1 MPIKFRVFEEGE
13 LASQKITNNPLVK
26 NKQVHSMNFYKTAWS
41 VISRLTIKD
50 ESPLVSA
57 LMVTRG
63 EISFVKRA
71 IKLFENQSWSNKELI
86 IISVNKNEEIISAIE
101 ESKCKIVFHLVPDG
115 LTLGELRNISISH
128 ANGDFLIMWDDDD
141 LYHKDRILTMMNV
154 LRESNADLA
163 FLSKLQLYWISKK
176 KLALSH
182 TRMWEGSVIMK
193 RSASIIYPSLNKGE
207 DTPVVTHQIKKHKIA
222 LVNAPYLYTYCIT
235 GLNTHDKNHFENMF
249 NQGKIYSSLDADNI
263 KGKLNYFKYIKQ

>member
-1 MPIKFRVFEEGE
+1 MPIKFRVFDEGE

-26 NKQVHSMNFYKTAWS
+26 NKQVHSLNFYKKAWS
-41 VISRLTIKD
+41 VISRLARKD

-101 ESKCKIVFHLVPDG
+101 ESKCKIVFHLLPDG

-163 FLSKLQLYWISKK
+163 FLTQWLIYWNSKK
-176 KLALSH
+176 QLALSPA
-182 TRMWEGSVIMK
+182 RIWEGSVIMK
-193 RSASIIYPSLNKGE
+193 RSASIVYPSLKKGE

-222 LVNAPYLYTYCIT
+222 LVKAPELYTYCIT
-235 GLNTHDKNHFENMF
+235 GLNTHDENHFEDMF
-249 NQGKIYSSLDADNI
+249 NHCKIYSSLEADNI
-263 KGKLNYFKYIKQ
+263 KSKLDYFRYLNL

>member
-1 MPIKFRVFEEGE
+1 MPIKFHVFDEGE
-13 LASQKITNNPLVK
+13 LTSPIVK
-26 NKQVHSMNFYKTAWS
+26 NKQVHSINFFY
-41 VISRLTIKD
+41 

-86 IISVNKNEEIISAIE
+86 IISDKKNERITSAIE
-101 ESKCKIVFHLVPDG
+101 QSTCKIVFHLAPDG
-115 LTLGELRNISISH
+115 LTLGNLRNISISR
-128 ANGDFLIMWDDDD
+128 ANGEFLIQWDDDD

-163 FLSKLQLYWISKK
+163 FLTQWLIYSIAKK
-176 KLALSH
+176 KLALSPE
-182 TRMWEGSVIMK
+182 RIWEGSVIMK

-207 DTPVVTHQIKKHKIA
+207 DTSVVTHQIKKHKIA
-222 LVNAPYLYTYCIT
+222 LVNAPTLYTYCIT
-235 GLNTHDKNHFENMF
+235 GLNTHDENHFENMF
-249 NQGKIYSSLDADNI
+249 NQGKLYSSIDADNI
-263 KGKLNYFKYIKQ
+263 KGKLDYFRYLNL